1 MQLLKDIKDELKQFF
16 SGKTVDALIPPIVY
30 VLVNNLVGLKNAVI
44 AALSIAVILALF
56 RLLKKESI
64 LYALGGIAGVVFASG
79 FALISDN
86 AANYFLPK
94 ILGSAGLLLLLIISL
109 IIGKPA
115 AAILSHVS
123 RGWVFDWFL
132 REDIKPAYR
141 EVTIA
146 WTILV
151 LIRLV
156 LQIVFY
162 QRGDLSELGWA
173 SILLGFP
180 ATLTVLILT
189 LIYGVWRLKKLG
201 GPGIHEFEA
210 GKNPPWEGQK
220 KGF

>member
-1 MQLLKDIKDELKQFF
+1 MQLLKDIKDELMQFL
-16 SGKTVDALIPPIVY
+16 SGKTVDALIPPIIY
-30 VLVNNLVGLKNAVI
+30 VLINNLSGLKTAVI
-44 AALSIAVILALF
+44 AALAVAIFLAF
-56 RLLKKESI
+56 YRLLKKESI
-64 LYALGGIAGVVFASG
+64 LYAFGGILGVTFASG
-79 FALISDN
+79 FALISNN

-94 ILGSAGLLLLLIISL
+94 ILGSAGLFLLFTLSL
-109 IIGKPA
+109 FIGKPA
-115 AAILSHVS
+115 AAVLSHLS
-123 RGWVFDWFL
+123 RGWQFDWFL
-132 REDIKPAYR
+132 RDDIKPAYR

-156 LQIVFY
+156 LQIILY
-162 QRGDLSELGWA
+162 QRGNLSELGWA

-189 LIYGVWRLKKLG
+189 LVYGIWRLKKLN

>member
-1 MQLLKDIKDELKQFF
+1 MQLLKDIKEELKQFL
-16 SGKTVDALIPPIVY
+16 SSKTVDALIPPIIY
-30 VLVNNLVGLKNAVI
+30 VLINNLVGLKAAAI
-44 AALSIAVILALF
+44 GALSIAIIVAIF

-64 LYALGGIAGVVFASG
+64 LYALGGIVGVVFASG

-94 ILGSAGLLLLLIISL
+94 ILGSGGLLLLLIISL
-109 IIGKPA
+109 VAGKPA
-115 AAILSHVS
+115 AAILSHLS
-123 RGWVFDWFL
+123 RGWQFDWFL

-141 EVTIA
+141 EVTIG
-146 WTILV
+146 WTLLV
-151 LIRLV
+151 FIRLI
-156 LQIVFY
+156 LQIIYY
-162 QRGDLSELGWA
+162 QRGDLSELGWI

-180 ATLTVLILT
+180 ATLTVMILT
-189 LIYGVWRLKKLG
+189 LVYGIWRLKKLG

>member
-1 MQLLKDIKDELKQFF
+1 MQLLKDIKNELKQFL
-16 SGKTVDALIPPIVY
+16 SGKTVDALIPPIIY
-30 VLVNNLVGLKNAVI
+30 VLVNNFFGLKIAVI
-44 AALSIAVILALF
+44 AALGVTILLALF

-64 LYALGGIAGVVFASG
+64 MYALGGIVGVAFASG

-94 ILGSAGLLLLLIISL
+94 ILGSAGLFLLLIISL
-109 IIGKPA
+109 LIGKPA
-115 AAILSHVS
+115 AAILSHLS
-123 RGWVFDWFL
+123 RGWQFDWFL
-132 REDIKPAYR
+132 RDDIKPAYQ
-141 EVTIA
+141 EVTLA

-151 LIRLV
+151 LTRLV
-156 LQIVFY
+156 LQIIFY
-162 QRGDLSELGWA
+162 QRGNLSELGWA

-210 GKNPPWEGQK
+210 GKEPPWEGQK

>member
-1 MQLLKDIKDELKQFF
+1 MFLE
-16 SGKTVDALIPPIVY
+16 
-30 VLVNNLVGLKNAVI
+30 VGCV
-44 AALSIAVILALF
+44 
-56 RLLKKESI
+56 
-64 LYALGGIAGVVFASG
+64 
-79 FALISDN
+79 
-86 AANYFLPK
+86 
-94 ILGSAGLLLLLIISL
+94 
-109 IIGKPA
+109 
-115 AAILSHVS
+115 
-123 RGWVFDWFL
+123 DWFL

-141 EVTIA
+141 EVTIV